1 MCTVRFRSLCCCCSC
16 LFCTLY
22 IMCLL
27 KLINLHITP
36 TAYHNKRLN
45 RQNVWIGCTLTLR
58 GMPAKRSSFYLQ
70 RWGQKRNNFHW
81 IWWARSSRIDHVVY
95 RHEAWD
101 VVDVPVFIVPL
112 QWKRTASLQV
122 CYFCIRVFRQGS
134 TVTEQHLLMLQKIN
148 LSNVELTSS

>member
-70 RWGQKRNNFHW
+70 RWGQKRDIFHSF
-81 IWWARSSRIDHVVY
+81 ITNESSTSKKYRKKDCILLEPCFFLLNHNLATKKNWAGPPRNKNESMVKACKPWFCFSLSEWKDLTKS
-95 RHEAWD
+95 
-101 VVDVPVFIVPL
+101 PL
-112 QWKRTASLQV
+112 
-122 CYFCIRVFRQGS
+122 F
-134 TVTEQHLLMLQKIN
+134 E
-148 LSNVELTSS
+148 